1 MAKQQEL
8 TYEQIISEVRNK
20 EYRPIYFLM
29 GEESYYIDKI
39 SDYIL
44 DHVLTEDEKEFNQT
58 ILYGKDVDIRTVIN
72 TAKRFPMMSERQ
84 VVVIKEAQNIKDL
97 DELLFYAQKPLKS
110 TVLVFCYK
118 YGKLDMRKKF
128 ALEVAKV
135 GLVYESKKIYDNQ
148 VPAFISSYLKNK
160 KVGIEEKAIRMIADF
175 LGTDLSKI
183 VGELDK
189 LLITKP
195 ADLNAITPDFVEKNI
210 GISKDFNNFELLD
223 ALVQKDALKAHR
235 IAQYFE
241 QNPKNNPLV
250 VTLTVLFNFFSNLM
264 LYHYLPN
271 KSQSVV
277 ASELKV
283 NPYFVKDYVL
293 AAKNY
298 SGMKTFQVIAL
309 IRTYD
314 AKGKG
319 IDNGSA
325 SQGELLKE
333 LIVKILH

>member
-118 YGKLDMRKKF
+118 Y
-128 ALEVAKV
+128 V
-135 GLVYESKKIYDNQ
+135 
-148 VPAFISSYLKNK
+148 
-160 KVGIEEKAIRMIADF
+160 
-175 LGTDLSKI
+175 
-183 VGELDK
+183 
-189 LLITKP
+189 
-195 ADLNAITPDFVEKNI
+195 
-210 GISKDFNNFELLD
+210 
-223 ALVQKDALKAHR
+223 
-235 IAQYFE
+235 
-241 QNPKNNPLV
+241 
-250 VTLTVLFNFFSNLM
+250 
-264 LYHYLPN
+264 
-271 KSQSVV
+271 
-277 ASELKV
+277 
-283 NPYFVKDYVL
+283 
-293 AAKNY
+293 
-298 SGMKTFQVIAL
+298 
-309 IRTYD
+309 
-314 AKGKG
+314 
-319 IDNGSA
+319 
-325 SQGELLKE
+325 
-333 LIVKILH
+333 